1 MNVSEKFIMLSL
13 SENFKY
19 FIFIFK
25 LLVLLYFFLR
35 MMPIMI
41 HSGLRNS

>member
-1 MNVSEKFIMLSL
+1 MNVSEEFIMLSL

-19 FIFIFK
+19 FIFK